1 MHLDTPFNM
10 IIVGMTGCGKT
21 YYLLT
26 LLETEYEKQFENI
39 FVICPTFVQNR
50 TYREWKY
57 VNDECFF
64 AIPCDHD
71 EVERYLKEVTNH
83 AEGTNSLIV
92 LDDCASSKSVKNRTS
107 ELVRLGFS
115 ARHYGLSTIVLTQQL
130 TSITKPYRENISKLV
145 TFYNP
150 SSKDMN
156 TIFDD
161 YLSTLDD
168 SEKNAIVSAQKTT
181 TTRDLKFCFEDHT
194 HTRWSFRRKRRLPN
208 EVREREATE
217 RPARIP
223 PDRKITK

>member
-1 MHLDTPFNM
+1 M

-21 YYLLT
+21 FYLLT
-26 LLETEYEKQFENI
+26 LLETEYKKHFENI
-39 FVICPTFVQNR
+39 FLICPTFVQNR

-71 EVERYLKEVTNH
+71 EVERYLKEVTDH

-92 LDDCASSKSVKNRTS
+92 LDDCASSKFVKNRTS

-130 TSITKPYRENISKLV
+130 TSIAKPYRENISKLV

-156 TIFDD
+156 AVFDD
-161 YLSTLDD
+161 YLSTLDA
-168 SEKNAIVSAQKTT
+168 SEKKTIVST
-181 TTRDLKFCFEDHT
+181 LKNNDYARLEVLL
-194 HTRWSFRRKRRLPN
+194 RRPYSH
-208 EVREREATE
+208 EV
-217 RPARIP
+217 IVP
-223 PDRKITK
+223 PDRKISKINNDRQRN

>member
-21 YYLLT
+21 FYLLE
-26 LLETEYEKQFENI
+26 LLEMEYKKHFENI
-39 FVICPTFVQNR
+39 FVICPTFVHNR
-50 TYREWKY
+50 AYREWKY

-71 EVERYLKEVTNH
+71 EVERYLKEVTNY

-130 TSITKPYRENISKLV
+130 TSIAKPYRENISKLV

-156 TIFDD
+156 AVFDD
-161 YLSTLDD
+161 YLSTLNA
-168 SEKNAIVSAQKTT
+168 SEKKAIISG
-181 TTRDLKFCFEDHT
+181 LKDNDYARLEVLL
-194 HTRWSFRRKRRLPN
+194 RRPYSH
-208 EVREREATE
+208 EVVVPE
-217 RPARIP
+217 P
-223 PDRKITK
+223 